1 MSAVEFERPIPP
13 APWRGIAVVVTDRC
27 HRCDRG
33 LGNLLPLVGY
43 GPTLNDTEDLWVQ
56 ARRRVQ
62 PESVVIVG
70 DSRARVRSRPR

>member
-1 MSAVEFERPIPP
+1 MTVIVVLIV
-13 APWRGIAVVVTDRC
+13 IAAATAWEMYVRSI
-27 HRCDRG
+27 
-33 LGNLLPLVGY
+33 GY

-62 PESVVIVG
+62 PESMVIVG